1 MAAPSVVLV
10 YRSLEGPGPGSLDR
24 VARALQ
30 TQVDRDLAPVWGVK
44 ARVSVAD
51 EERWPSADWPI
62 YVVDEPRAGL
72 GVHVDRHGRPYAEV
86 LTGPDWSVRA
96 SHELLEMLADPDGQ
110 RFMLGRCVGSR
121 ARRRQV
127 GYLVEIC
134 DPCQVFHYAIDG
146 IGVSNF
152 VTPDYYRA
160 AAPAGTALDFMRE
173 LRRPLEVPRGCYLS
187 WQDPSDGHWHQKGP
201 DGVVSRSRRPIDPH
215 RNPREDR
222 DRACAAGDERHDLVA
237 SGSAARPRRA

>member
-10 YRSLEGPGPGSLDR
+10 YRSLEPLSPGSLDR

-30 TQVDRDLAPVWGVK
+30 TQVDRDLDPVWGVK
-44 ARVSVAD
+44 ARVSATQDGRVPPGA
-51 EERWPSADWPI
+51 WPI
-62 YVVDEPRAGL
+62 FIVDRAGAGL
-72 GVHVDRHGRPYAEV
+72 GVHVDRHGRPNAEV
-86 LTGPDWSVRA
+86 LAGPEWSLRT
-96 SHELLEMLADPDGQ
+96 SHVLLEMLADPDGQ
-110 RFMLGRCVGSR
+110 RFMLGRCIGSR

-146 IGVSNF
+146 VDVSNF

-201 DGVVSRSRRPIDPH
+201 DGGVSRSRRPIDPR

-222 DRACAAGDERHDLVA
+222 DRACAVDVERHDLAIARRPA
-237 SGSAARPRRA
+237 S

>member
-1 MAAPSVVLV
+1 MAAPLVVLV
-10 YRSLEGPGPGSLDR
+10 YRSLESLGAGSLDR

-30 TQVDRDLAPVWGVK
+30 TQVDRDLDPVWGVK
-44 ARVSVAD
+44 ARISVAEGD
-51 EERWPSADWPI
+51 QPPAGAWPI
-62 YVVDEPRAGL
+62 YVVDQPRTGL

-86 LTGPDWSVRA
+86 RAGADWSLRA
-96 SHELLEMLADPDGQ
+96 SHELLEMLTDPDGQ
-110 RFMLGRCVGSR
+110 RFMLGRCLGSR

-127 GYLVEIC
+127 GYLVEVC

-146 IGVSNF
+146 VAVANF

-160 AAPAGTALDFMRE
+160 AAPVGTALDFMRE

-201 DGVVSRSRRPIDPH
+201 DGGVSRSRQPIDPH

-222 DRACAAGDERHDLVA
+222 DRAWGRGGARHELAV
-237 SGSAARPRRA
+237 